1 MNKLLLSTLMLMF
14 LLVGCKSPND
24 DRAVSKSTEDSAN
37 TSDVEKIPE
46 QRPIVAGKPSAPIEF
61 HYEIPAGL
69 KNGDVNT
76 TTLIIIPTVDASQI
90 EVTMTPYQG
99 LADLSGNSNLLF
111 TNVPVGVETAIEL
124 TVQLL
129 NDVGYLTVE
138 ATITERNGKIS
149 SKVFLIKYGLATV
162 TQLKNNSEN
171 TIYNN
176 ELGRS
181 IILMPAEEK

>member
-1 MNKLLLSTLMLMF
+1 
-14 LLVGCKSPND
+14 
-24 DRAVSKSTEDSAN
+24 
-37 TSDVEKIPE
+37 
-46 QRPIVAGKPSAPIEF
+46 
-61 HYEIPAGL
+61 
-69 KNGDVNT
+69 
-76 TTLIIIPTVDASQI
+76 
-90 EVTMTPYQG
+90 MTPYQG